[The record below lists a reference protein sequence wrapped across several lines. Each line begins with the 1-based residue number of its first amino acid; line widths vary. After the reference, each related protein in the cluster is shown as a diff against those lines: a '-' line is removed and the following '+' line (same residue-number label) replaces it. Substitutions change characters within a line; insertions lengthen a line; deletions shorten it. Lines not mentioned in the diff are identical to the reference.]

1 MTSEERNQ
9 ALPRRRGIKVIGA
22 GLGRTGTKS
31 LAAAL
36 DILGY
41 KTYHFPLP
49 QHSATWAAY
58 ASGTGS
64 VQDAINTAV
73 VDGYDATSDQPM
85 ADVFRAQMEM
95 FPKAKVILTVR
106 DSPEKWAASWK
117 VLVEF
122 IRVQERPFTLRKPY
136 FYPTFIQ
143 WIPFMRNW
151 KRMRDIMGVHLG
163 LRPGQL
169 VRGCMSEPDGWLE
182 KQYEAHNQLV
192 EDAVPKD
199 KLLVFNVKEGWDPLC
214 EFLGKE
220 VPQEP
225 FPNVNE
231 SKDLKQATA
240 IMRVVSYGW
249 LPLFLGSMGCLSAVV
264 TKAIFRKSK

>member
-1 MTSEERNQ
+1 
-9 ALPRRRGIKVIGA
+9 
-22 GLGRTGTKS
+22 
-31 LAAAL
+31 
-36 DILGY
+36 
-41 KTYHFPLP
+41 
-49 QHSATWAAY
+49 
-58 ASGTGS
+58 
-64 VQDAINTAV
+64 
-73 VDGYDATSDQPM
+73 M
-85 ADVFRAQMEM
+85 ADVFQDQMGL
-95 FPKAKVILTVR
+95 FPEARVILTVR

-122 IRVQERPFTLRKPY
+122 IRVQERPFSLWRPY

-151 KRMRDIMGVHLG
+151 KRMRDMMGVHLG

-192 EDAVPKD
+192 EDTVPKD
-199 KLLVFNVKEGWDPLC
+199 KLLMFNVKEGWDPLC
-214 EFLGKE
+214 EFLEKE

-231 SKDLKQATA
+231 SKDLKQATT
-240 IMRVVSYGW
+240 IMKVVSYAW
-249 LPLFLGSMGCLSAVV
+249 LPLFLGSIGCLSAVV
-264 TKAIFRKSK
+264 TKSIFRKSK